1 MRRFRIFYLSLFVI
15 ANITAC
21 FITLFFN
28 TVNFCKQLTLLIYIK
43 TNCNHFVTHIT
54 INTIYFIIG
63 AIYKQTKAWI
73 YSYMI
78 PYLFYKLRH
87 GLYKLWRSL

>member
-1 MRRFRIFYLSLFVI
+1 MRRFRIFYLSLFVT

-43 TNCNHFVTHIT
+43 AYSNHFVTHIT
-54 INTIYFIIG
+54 INTIYFIIDTV
-63 AIYKQTKAWI
+63 INKQKPRYILIQA
-73 YSYMI
+73 
-78 PYLFYKLRH
+78 
-87 GLYKLWRSL
+87 

>member
-1 MRRFRIFYLSLFVI
+1 MRRFRIFYLSLFVT

-43 TNCNHFVTHIT
+43 AYSNHFVTHI
-54 INTIYFIIG
+54 IYFIIDTV
-63 AIYKQTKAWI
+63 YKQTKA
-73 YSYMI
+73 
-78 PYLFYKLRH
+78 
-87 GLYKLWRSL
+87 